1 MCVVCTAR
9 GCTSFNATR
18 TRNFSCYHVLQG
30 TILGATGDTAD
41 MDEEEKLLVIDRL
54 HQVLRPFLLRRLKSD
69 VEQELKPKI
78 EKVIKCNMS
87 ACQWRLYNDIRNRG
101 AIELQPKSEADPSG
115 KKRTTTNIMMELRK
129 ACNHPYLFWY
139 DTRPD
144 MYGAE
149 IIRSSGKF
157 ELLHRLLP
165 KFKAT
170 GHKVL
175 IFFQMT
181 KVMDIFGDYLQW
193 TGHRFLRLDGTTD
206 SQRRGELIEIF
217 NAAESPFAIFI
228 LSTKA
233 GGESLK

>member
-1 MCVVCTAR
+1 
-9 GCTSFNATR
+9 
-18 TRNFSCYHVLQG
+18 
-30 TILGATGDTAD
+30 
-41 MDEEEKLLVIDRL
+41 
-54 HQVLRPFLLRRLKSD
+54 LRPFLLRRLKSD
-69 VEQELKPKI
+69 VEAELKPKI

-101 AIELQPKSEADPSG
+101 AIELQPKSAAEPSG
-115 KKRTTTNIMMELRK
+115 KRRTTTNIMMELRK

-139 DTRPD
+139 DTRPESFCP
-144 MYGAE
+144 E

-170 GHKVL
+170 GHRVL

-181 KVMDIFGDYLQW
+181 KAMDIFGDYLQW
-193 TGHRFLRLDGTTD
+193 TGHRFLRLDGSTD

-217 NAAESPFAIFI
+217 NAPESPYAIFI

-233 GGESLK
+233 GGQMCQVSRNF

>member
-1 MCVVCTAR
+1 
-9 GCTSFNATR
+9 
-18 TRNFSCYHVLQG
+18 VLRLLDVHGSASTQG
-30 TILGATGDTAD
+30 TILGATGDTTE

-69 VEQELKPKI
+69 VEAELKPKI

-101 AIELQPKSEADPSG
+101 AIELQPKSDADPSG

-129 ACNHPYLFWY
+129 ACNHPYLFWF
-139 DTRPD
+139 DTRP
-144 MYGAE
+144 ASFCSE
-149 IIRSSGKF
+149 IIRCSGKF
-157 ELLHRLLP
+157 ELLHRILP

-181 KVMDIFGDYLQW
+181 KVMDIFGDFLQW
-193 TGHRFLRLDGTTD
+193 QGHRYLRLDGNTKSD
-206 SQRRGELIEIF
+206 ERAQLIEIF
-217 NAAESPFAIFI
+217 NTPESPFGIFI

-233 GGESLK
+233 GGTAQRN

>member
-1 MCVVCTAR
+1 MTRCSVV
-9 GCTSFNATR
+9 
-18 TRNFSCYHVLQG
+18 QG
-30 TILGATGDTAD
+30 TILGATGDTTE

-69 VEQELKPKI
+69 VEAELKPKI

-101 AIELQPKSEADPSG
+101 AIELQPKSDSDPSG

-129 ACNHPYLFWY
+129 ACNHPYLFWP
-139 DTRPD
+139 DTRP
-144 MYGAE
+144 ASFCTE
-149 IIRSSGKF
+149 IIRCSGKF
-157 ELLHRLLP
+157 ELLDRILP

-181 KVMDIFGDYLQW
+181 KAMDL
-193 TGHRFLRLDGTTD
+193 
-206 SQRRGELIEIF
+206 SLIHI
-217 NAAESPFAIFI
+217 
-228 LSTKA
+228 
-233 GGESLK
+233 